1 MNVDTGHLE
10 YLTMA
15 EFEQQAKLGAMVP
28 VDMETATDKQKA
40 EMQVSKHDNRSEL
53 GKIFTGNR
61 RERRAQERAYKKLL
75 QQQNNALDGL
85 KKSTD

>member
-15 EFEQQAKLGAMVP
+15 EFEQQAKLGAMIP
-28 VDMETATDKQKA
+28 VDMETATKKQKE

-53 GKIFTGNR
+53 GKVFTGSR
-61 RERRAQERAYKKLL
+61 RERRAQERAFNK
-75 QQQNNALDGL
+75 QQ
-85 KKSTD
+85 KKSRS

>member
-15 EFEQQAKLGAMVP
+15 AFEQQAKMGALVE
-28 VDMETATDKQKA
+28 VDMNMATDKQKE

-53 GKIFTGNR
+53 GKVFTGSR
-61 RERRAQERAYKKLL
+61 RERRAQERAFKK
-75 QQQNNALDGL
+75 QQ
-85 KKSTD
+85 KKSRS